1 MAEKRDIP
9 TRVSDQA
16 LEMVMRDV
24 LDGML
29 ELSLEM
35 SSASR
40 FDEFEIIEI
49 TKEKSSL
56 RSLHSF
62 QKKNTKPAEILPF
75 RPVRPL
81 RKEAC

>member
-29 ELSLEM
+29 ELSLET
-35 SSASR
+35 SLANNFS
-40 FDEFEIIEI
+40 EFEIIEI
-49 TKEKSSL
+49 VPEKTPF
-56 RSLHSF
+56 RSPHSF
-62 QKKNTKPAEILPF
+62 QKKNTEPAEILPF
-75 RPVRPL
+75 RPL
-81 RKEAC
+81 RKAAC

>member
-1 MAEKRDIP
+1 MAEKKDTP

-29 ELSLEM
+29 ELSLET
-35 SSASR
+35 SLAGH
-40 FDEFEIIEI
+40 FDEVEIIEI
-49 TKEKSSL
+49 APEKTPSGSP
-56 RSLHSF
+56 HSF
-62 QKKNTKPAEILPF
+62 QKKNAEPAEILPF

-81 RKEAC
+81 RKAAC